1 MSPQNRVAQRQGSP
15 PPAIESGRHLKRTSS
30 KRSPSHDLVGLPDI
44 PFEMP
49 FAVGEVV
56 AGKYQVAGL
65 LGNGGMG
72 YVVSALHVELGELV
86 ALKFLHREALLHE
99 QLVARFAREARAA
112 VKIRSEHVVRVFDV
126 GALSDGVPFIV
137 MEHLQGKDL
146 ADVVSQQG
154 RLPIPVAV
162 EYVMQ
167 ACEALASAHAKGI
180 IHRDVK
186 PENLFLTRLEHGGDV
201 IKVLDFG
208 ISKLALSSSINA
220 GPRQF
225 VETQIAMGSPTYM
238 SPEQVRACAEV
249 DARADVWSLGCV
261 LFELLTGT
269 TAFDAPTLMQ
279 LGVAIL
285 ESEPARLRSL
295 LSDAP
300 PGLEAVILRCLE
312 KDPDKRFQ
320 NMAELA
326 TALFPFAPRRTKV
339 YVERC
344 RSLLVASDGPDS
356 APRVEMISLTS
367 LPPEDIATLPPP
379 ALGTHM
385 SGTRPIAAQPEIS
398 FANQSKRRKLLIAWG
413 ALLALAV
420 AFVGWQ
426 ASRGND
432 AADTPAP
439 APATAAVAPAV
450 QNEPAAPVA
459 APVKAATEP
468 PAAQPTISAPSS
480 KSSLTASKS
489 RARPPPK
496 PATRARNVS
505 TPRTEEPDVGF

>member
-1 MSPQNRVAQRQGSP
+1 MSPQNRVAHRQGSP
-15 PPAIESGRHLKRTSS
+15 PALPAIESGRHLKRTSS
-30 KRSPSHDLVGLPDI
+30 KRSPSRELVGLPDI

-49 FAVGEVV
+49 FLVGEIV

-72 YVVSALHVELGELV
+72 YVVSALHIELGELV

-126 GALSDGVPFIV
+126 GALPDGVPFIV
-137 MEHLQGKDL
+137 MEHLKGQDL
-146 ADVVSQQG
+146 ADVVSQRG

-180 IHRDVK
+180 VHRDVK

-208 ISKLALSSSINA
+208 ISKLALSSSIST

-295 LSDAP
+295 LNDAP
-300 PGLEAVILRCLE
+300 PGLEAAILRCLE

-326 TALFPFAPRRTKV
+326 SALFPFAPRRTRV

-344 RSLLVASDGPDS
+344 RSLLVAADGPDS
-356 APRVEMISLTS
+356 APRVEMISLAS

-379 ALGTHM
+379 PFGAGTSGAEPMLGEV
-385 SGTRPIAAQPEIS
+385 P
-398 FANQSKRRKLLIAWG
+398 FANQSKRRKLLLAWG
-413 ALLALAV
+413 AMLALAL
-420 AFVGWQ
+420 AFVAWQ
-426 ASRGND
+426 ASRGD
-432 AADTPAP
+432 DESTPSAAP
-439 APATAAVAPAV
+439 AKAAAVAPAV
-450 QNEPAAPVA
+450 QNEPAASPA
-459 APVKAATEP
+459 APVNTATVTPAAT
-468 PAAQPTISAPSS
+468 PTISAASS
-480 KSSLTASKS
+480 KSTLTAAKS
-489 RARPPPK
+489 RARPPSK

-505 TPRTEEPDVGF
+505 APRTEEPDVGF